1 MERPC
6 KGLTVAEVIEANRR
20 LTEFAGGN
28 HGILN
33 PGSLEHTFEL
43 VQGSLFGKQLYPT
56 VTNKAAFLCHRI
68 AQGHFF
74 LDGNKRTAFWVCKMT
89 LHINRLRLVFANDDV
104 MDIMIKIANKQM
116 ELAELEDWIIRRL
129 PLR

>member
-20 LTEFAGGN
+20 LTAFAGGN

-33 PGSLEHTFEL
+33 PGSLEHTFEQ
-43 VQGSLFGKQLYPT
+43 VQGSIFGKQLYPT

-74 LDGNKRTAFWVCKMT
+74 FDGNKRTAFWTCKTT
-89 LHINRLRLVFANDDV
+89 LHQNGLRLAFSHDEVFE
-104 MDIMIKIANKQM
+104 IMVKIAKKQM

>member
-6 KGLTVAEVIEANRR
+6 KGLTIAEVIEANRR
-20 LTEFAGGN
+20 LIEFAGGN

-33 PGSLEHTFEL
+33 PGSLEHTFEQ
-43 VQGSLFGKQLYPT
+43 VQGSLFDRELYPT
-56 VTNKAAFLCHRI
+56 VTSKAAFLCHRL

-74 LDGNKRTAFWVCKMT
+74 LDGNKRTAFWVCLKTLKM
-89 LHINRLRLVFANDDV
+89 NGLRLTVRRE
-104 MDIMIKIANKQM
+104 DILTIMVRIAKKQM
-116 ELAELEDWIIRRL
+116 ELAEVEDWIIRNL

>member
-6 KGLTVAEVIEANRR
+6 QGLTIAEVIEANRR
-20 LTEFAGGN
+20 LTEFAGGR

-33 PGSLEHTFEL
+33 PGSLEHTFEQ
-43 VQGSLFGKQLYPT
+43 VQGSFGAYELYPT
-56 VTNKAAFLCHRI
+56 VTSKAAFLCWRL

-74 LDGNKRTAFWVCKMT
+74 LDGNKRTAFWVCKATLQLNGLCIAISNKDVIDTMVRIAQKKMT
-89 LHINRLRLVFANDDV
+89 LPEVEKWILRN
-104 MDIMIKIANKQM
+104 
-116 ELAELEDWIIRRL
+116 L